1 MSDSATPWTTARQ
14 TSLSFTISWS
24 LLRLVS
30 IETVMPSNHLIFCPP
45 TSLLALNLSQHQGLF
60 QWVGCLHYVAKV
72 LELQLQHQPFQY
84 SGLISFGLTGW
95 ISQLSKGL
103 SWVFPA
109 PQFKSISSS
118 VLSLLYGPV
127 FTSIHDC
134 CKKAIAL
141 AIQTFVGNMMSLLFN
156 TLSRFV
162 ITFRQWIW
170 AHLPTAVDIWRWVPA
185 TLFGTGLCLPA
196 LSSLL
201 SVYQTSS
208 HKCSSWLPLL
218 QTKESRSSRGR
229 RKVKKFFKSC
239 HIRSTFKYLRY

>member
-1 MSDSATPWTTARQ
+1 MSRLFASGGQSIGASAS
-14 TSLSFTISWS
+14 TSAL
-24 LLRLVS
+24 
-30 IETVMPSNHLIFCPP
+30 P
-45 TSLLALNLSQHQGLF
+45 TNIQGWFPL
-60 QWVGCLHYVAKV
+60 
-72 LELQLQHQPFQY
+72 
-84 SGLISFGLTGW
+84 GLTGW

-109 PQFKSISSS
+109 PQFESISSS

-127 FTSIHDC
+127 FTSIHDY

-141 AIQTFVGNMMSLLFN
+141 TIQTFVGNMMSLLFN

-162 ITFRQWIW
+162 IAFRQRIW
-170 AHLPTAVDIWRWVPA
+170 AHLPAAVDIWRWVPA

-201 SVYQTSS
+201 SGYQTSS
-208 HKCSSWLPLL
+208 HKCSSWPPLL